1 MAAVATGSIATFRLI
16 EVRDAR
22 STSEMETLPACV
34 MLCDV
39 SGRVPLGHPEKGF
52 CVERGAG
59 KGSGPHRCSP
69 GLDLNPGI
77 PDSSLPQS
85 LVF

>member
-1 MAAVATGSIATFRLI
+1 MAEWQAEGAHCGCSCNREYSDISLI

-39 SGRVPLGHPEKGF
+39 SGRVPLDTLRRASVWKGEQ
-52 CVERGAG
+52 VKAV
-59 KGSGPHRCSP
+59 GPTDVH
-69 GLDLNPGI
+69 LDWI
-77 PDSSLPQS
+77 
-85 LVF
+85 